1 MKESK
6 SSTNLLPLQV
16 VENGITKNINKMK
29 TNKGEKKE
37 EKKKKKKKK
46 KAIEYAK
53 QAQDY
58 SIKLKVD
65 CYRPSPG
72 EGPIFTV
79 G

>member
-6 SSTNLLPLQV
+6 SSTDLLPLQV

-29 TNKGEKKE
+29 TNKGEQKE
-37 EKKKKKKKK
+37 EKKKK